1 MFGILLNPAKNFLN
15 NKISPVANQNMKKFL
30 YFTKLTQIINK
41 KKLPFRFPNYSN
53 LGPFQKFRT
62 NFSKNMDLEKKIFE
76 PKKNQLLTKQ
86 RVSPK
91 NNQFIHLAS
100 QKQELLKI
108 QSSILCTVSGGQDS
122 IFTFLLLLHTKKID
136 SLKIIYCQHFWQ
148 IKNFFSARLIFQI
161 SYLVEVPY
169 TLILPQKLVESENES
184 RDWRKKNFCRVS
196 QLEHILTII
205 TGHTETDNLE
215 KNLNNLFRGT
225 SPAGLSSLNI
235 LNASNRVGLFFSTI
249 KFTSY
254 FLSKREKRRTF
265 YQKFLFQN
273 LKNNNRICSLSFP
286 EFEKIDS
293 LVRTVNLNSF
303 QTLQDLG
310 QGSEQEL
317 EFYFAEN
324 FFQFEKSLIFL
335 KRYIGNTRILMSSSK
350 EKKFSPFLSPK
361 LRFWDQLNLKLL
373 EFEVLLV
380 AKTKVFWESGG
391 RRSTFQFF
399 KPINSFL
406 YLPIFPLKLRKHQ
419 RHFSNQRSLSSKIFL
434 TKITFFSESPQQ
446 LGSSCIKTN
455 TTRRKGDPPSKRL
468 KNFRFFDGTKL
479 FQKNKINETSSSP
492 QHCQLLPNF
501 GKERDRFFHFGPHRK
516 SSSFCFSNKFV
527 KLQVNLFKPLENISR
542 SSVSKFFN
550 LYNVPLIL
558 DVTNFSYIFSRNKI
572 RHQVLPFIRS
582 LINLNVEKLIINFFT
597 ILSQQNKEIGKDI
610 QELYFIFKILNLYF
624 VKSTEFV
631 FYPNLT
637 NSITVTSRLN
647 LIRKLLKEKKLA
659 NGYVRPRDGFKPK
672 ELKNNLSASFGNPNL
687 FSNLES
693 KRNFLVDEWVK
704 NSSLKIKPHSEIQ
717 VRSLLQKFFFD
728 YKNVN
733 LSYSQ
738 ILKLQDLYS
747 RKKKNV

>member
-1 MFGILLNPAKNFLN
+1 
-15 NKISPVANQNMKKFL
+15 MKKFL
-30 YFTKLTQIINK
+30 YFTKLTHIINK
-41 KKLPFRFPNYSN
+41 KKIPFPFPNSTN

-62 NFSKNMDLEKKIFE
+62 NFSSPNLVLLPISFFPEMDLEKKIFE
-76 PKKNQLLTKQ
+76 SKKNQLFTKQ

-91 NNQFIHLAS
+91 NNQFIHLSS
-100 QKQELLKI
+100 QKQQLLKI
-108 QSSILCTVSGGQDS
+108 ERSILCTVSGGQDS
-122 IFTFLLLLHTKKID
+122 IFTFFLLLHTKKID
-136 SLKIIYCQHFWQ
+136 SLKIIYCHHFWQ

-161 SYLVEVPY
+161 SYLVDVPY

-184 RDWRKKNFCRVS
+184 RNWRKKNFCRFS

-225 SPAGLSSLNI
+225 SPAGLASLNL

-286 EFEKIDS
+286 DFEKSDS
-293 LVRTVNLNSF
+293 LLRDVNLNSF
-303 QTLQDLG
+303 QNLQDL
-310 QGSEQEL
+310 
-317 EFYFAEN
+317 
-324 FFQFEKSLIFL
+324 
-335 KRYIGNTRILMSSSK
+335 
-350 EKKFSPFLSPK
+350 
-361 LRFWDQLNLKLL
+361 
-373 EFEVLLV
+373 
-380 AKTKVFWESGG
+380 
-391 RRSTFQFF
+391 
-399 KPINSFL
+399 
-406 YLPIFPLKLRKHQ
+406 
-419 RHFSNQRSLSSKIFL
+419 
-434 TKITFFSESPQQ
+434 
-446 LGSSCIKTN
+446 
-455 TTRRKGDPPSKRL
+455 DPTSKRF
-468 KNFRFFDGTKL
+468 KSFRFFDGTKL
-479 FQKNKINETSSSP
+479 FQKNKTNEMSSSP
-492 QHCQLLPNF
+492 LSQTDQFWDHCQLLPNF
-501 GKERDRFFHFGPHRK
+501 EKERDHLGPHRK
-516 SSSFCFSNKFV
+516 SSSFCFSNKFL

-550 LYNVPLIL
+550 LYNVPLML

-597 ILSQQNKEIGKDI
+597 MLSQQNKEIGKDI
-610 QELYFIFKILNLYF
+610 QELEFISKILTLYF

-637 NSITVTSRLN
+637 NSITATSRLN

-659 NGYVRPRDGFKPK
+659 NGYGRTRDGFKPK
-672 ELKNNLSASFGNPNL
+672 ELKNNLSASFGTPNRL
-687 FSNLES
+687 PNLES
-693 KRNFLVDEWVK
+693 KTNLVKVDEWV
-704 NSSLKIKPHSEIQ
+704 NSYSLKIKPNSEIQ

-738 ILKLQDLYS
+738 ILKLQDFYS
-747 RKKKNV
+747 LKNKKMFN